1 MSTDRCIR
9 VIHLITKLDGGAGAN
24 TLLTAIGLKRLGFD
38 VTMGGSPGGE
48 LYADAERAGIRTI
61 VLPHMR
67 PSVSP
72 LHDCIMLIQLLRLFR
87 RERFTIVH
95 THSSK
100 AGVLGRVAA
109 ACAGV
114 PIIIHSVH
122 GFAFHDLTQSISK
135 WLWVWIERLCGR
147 LCKKM
152 LFVSR
157 LLAEDAVARRI
168 CNIEDTEVIY
178 SAIDLDAI
186 ADVSCEAAVKA
197 WFGIPAE
204 DSVVA
209 SVGRLDKKKNIV
221 DLLVAAEVVLREHP
235 ATTFLVVGEG
245 PEYDALIERAQALG
259 ISKKIIFSGHRTDLP
274 RILAGI
280 DIYAVPSLYEGMG
293 RAMTEAMASGK
304 PVVANAVGGIPEL
317 VIDGETG
324 FLVAA
329 RRPEMMA
336 EKILYLLSHPG
347 EARVMGENARKI
359 VGREFH
365 PEMMVRRI
373 AECYETLLREIGV
386 SITSTGKCLRKS

>member
-1 MSTDRCIR
+1 MSGSNAMSTDRCIR

-209 SVGRLDKKKNIV
+209 SVGRLDKKRISWICSLRPRWFSV
-221 DLLVAAEVVLREHP
+221 STRPPPFLLW
-235 ATTFLVVGEG
+235 GK
-245 PEYDALIERAQALG
+245 ALNMTRLSSERKRLG
-259 ISKKIIFSGHRTDLP
+259 FRKRLFFPDTGQICLGSWQGSISMLF
-274 RILAGI
+274 
-280 DIYAVPSLYEGMG
+280 
-293 RAMTEAMASGK
+293 
-304 PVVANAVGGIPEL
+304 
-317 VIDGETG
+317 
-324 FLVAA
+324 
-329 RRPEMMA
+329 
-336 EKILYLLSHPG
+336 LLSTKG
-347 EARVMGENARKI
+347 WG
-359 VGREFH
+359 GQ
-365 PEMMVRRI
+365 
-373 AECYETLLREIGV
+373 
-386 SITSTGKCLRKS
+386 